1 MNIRRDVDDK
11 FYRYKM
17 PSLLTK
23 IEGKGNGIKTV
34 IPNMSDISRALSR
47 PPTYPTKFFGCE
59 LGAQTT
65 FDEKGDRYIV
75 NGAHDASRLREL
87 LDAFIDKFV
96 LCAEC
101 KNPETDL
108 VIVGRSEDIFR
119 DCKACGARTGVDMR
133 HKLTTFIV
141 KNPPKKP
148 KKDKKSKG
156 ADKDKE
162 AKENGSAE
170 EEAGAADGQGSDED
184 ADEFT
189 KKLKAEAAQLPTAEQ
204 AKRDGDEDWA
214 LDTSE
219 AAVKARQK
227 EMAALNL
234 GDSDEGEGDGAD
246 PYSELAIWL
255 EGNRSLGV
263 ADIYKKIQEL
273 GIEKKHKTAE
283 MLGRALF
290 TENIEKE
297 IPNYQGLFVKV
308 ITSEK
313 HQKSL
318 LGGIERFVGVDHPG
332 LVPAVPKILMA
343 FYQID
348 ALEEDLIVQWGTHV
362 SRKYVDRDVSKRVR
376 KAADPFIKWLAEA
389 DDESE

>member
-1 MNIRRDVDDK
+1 MAQVVNIRRDVDDK

-59 LGAQTT
+59 LGAQTS

-108 VIVGRSEDIFR
+108 IIVPRTEDIFR

-141 KNPPKKP
+141 KNPPKKS
-148 KKDKKSKG
+148 KKEKKAKG
-156 ADKDKE
+156 ADKD
-162 AKENGSAE
+162 AKEKEEGSAGDEAEGE
-170 EEAGAADGQGSDED
+170 ESGDD
-184 ADEFT
+184 FT
-189 KKLKAEAAQLPTAEQ
+189 KELKAKAAELPTAEQ
-204 AKRDGDEDWA
+204 AERDGADEDWA

-234 GDSDEGEGDGAD
+234 GDSDEGEGEGAD
-246 PYSELAIWL
+246 PYSELAVWL
-255 EGNRSLGV
+255 EGNRGSKAV
-263 ADIYKKIQEL
+263 DVYKKIQDL
-273 GIEKKHKTAE
+273 GIERKHKAAE
-283 MLGRALF
+283 ILGRALF

-297 IPNYQGLFVKV
+297 LM
-308 ITSEK
+308 TSEK

-318 LGGIERFVGVDHPG
+318 LGGLERFIGVEHPN
-332 LVPAVPKILMA
+332 LIPAVPKILMA
-343 FYQID
+343 FYQTD
-348 ALEEDLIVQWGTHV
+348 VLEEDVITQWGTHV
-362 SRKYVDRDVSKRVR
+362 SKKYVDRDVSKRVR

-389 DDESE
+389 DESE